1 MDDESRR
8 IWVADEGCIGCRLC
22 ERACPTGAM
31 RVEDKQARIDYA
43 LCIACGMLCIACGI
57 CATKCR
63 KGVIH
68 DTLGIYASAQ

>member
-1 MDDESRR
+1 MDDELKR

-31 RVEDKQARIDYA
+31 RVEDKQARVEDKQARIDYA
-43 LCIACGMLCIACGI
+43 LCIACGM

-68 DTLGIYASAQ
+68 DTLGIYAPAQ

>member
-8 IWVADEGCIGCRLC
+8 IWVAETGCIGCRLC
-22 ERACPTGAM
+22 ERACPAGAM
-31 RVEDKQARIDYA
+31 RVEDKQARIDYT
-43 LCIACGMLCIACGI
+43 LCIACGM

-68 DTLGIYASAQ
+68 DTLGIYAPAQ

>member
-1 MDDESRR
+1 MDDELKR
-8 IWVADEGCIGCRLC
+8 IWVANEGCIGCRLC

-31 RVEDKQARIDYA
+31 RVEDKQARIDYT
-43 LCIACGMLCIACGI
+43 LCIACGM

-68 DTLGIYASAQ
+68 DTLGIYAPAQ

>member
-1 MDDESRR
+1 MDDELKR
-8 IWVADEGCIGCRLC
+8 IWVAETGCIGCRLC
-22 ERACPTGAM
+22 ERACPAGAM

-43 LCIACGMLCIACGI
+43 LCIACGM

-68 DTLGIYASAQ
+68 DTLGIYAPAQ